1 MADYDIAAAFDAIE
15 QELISSMVRNFK
27 RHRAEERDMGF
38 DWPQWQAEQL
48 DALET
53 YRRRNSRKFSPRFRA
68 LNGLIEAAIRTAYAD
83 GGADQEK
90 EILRAVQR
98 GASALRGAGSAD
110 AAFSRTNERKLNA
123 LVDATLHD
131 MKRAETAILRRAND
145 TYRKAI
151 FNAQVYAN
159 TGAGTYE
166 KAVDM
171 ATRDMAANGL
181 RCVVYQNGAQHTLRD
196 YADMALRTASKR
208 AYLAG
213 EGAKRQEW
221 GVTTVII
228 NKRGNACPRCARFAG
243 HIFIDDVWS
252 GGRRGDGRYPLL
264 SSAIAQGLYHPRCK
278 DSHTTYFPE
287 LSDTPEPYTDDE
299 IRELERQE
307 QAEEYQKYAQRQSR
321 RFARLADYSLDEEN
335 RRRYQVREQQWQ
347 TIAEQGKPD
356 PERRQTLIAPVVK
369 TAEYRRRLDR
379 FGESVDVARVI
390 WQNAVAMLKHRSG
403 TTLEDM
409 AYIDSLTGKALT
421 RTDYHKPH
429 ECLPT
434 KRMRQMLRESKP
446 ETIIVIHNHPQSGV
460 PSYADL
466 RAAQAGRYKYGVIV
480 GHNGIVFRYH
490 VAEDAKL
497 EMANFHLDILQKRLY
512 NRDETKIQQALA
524 QLQSCGVEL
533 EVFR

>member
-53 YRRRNSRKFSPRFRA
+53 YRRRNSRKFRPRFRA
-68 LNGLIEAAIRTAYAD
+68 LNGLIEAAIRTAYTD

-98 GASALRGAGSAD
+98 GASALRGAGSVD
-110 AAFSRTNERKLNA
+110 AAFFRTNERKLNA

-181 RCVVYQNGAQHTLRD
+181 RCVVYQNGAQHTLCD

-228 NKRGNACPRCARFAG
+228 NKRSNACPRCARFAG

-278 DSHTTYFPE
+278 DSHTTCFPE
-287 LSDTPEPYTDDE
+287 LSDAPEPYTDDE

-335 RRRYQVREQQWQ
+335 RRR
-347 TIAEQGKPD
+347 AQGRADEWEK
-356 PERRQTLIAPVVK
+356 
-369 TAEYRRRLDR
+369 
-379 FGESVDVARVI
+379 RVE
-390 WQNAVAMLKHRSG
+390 NSTESG
-403 TTLEDM
+403 TIIPKREENGVKGVHFVGKISTQM
-409 AYIDSLTGKALT
+409 YSCVTGDI
-421 RTDYHKPH
+421 RTDEVIITETQIAHIQMRHPDDFERYGRYLSQILADPDYILRDDSH
-429 ECLPT
+429 PT
-434 KRMRQMLRESKP
+434 TTAMVLREIIDD
-446 ETIIVIHNHPQSGV
+446 ETGECFRIALRLATSEDD
-460 PSYADL
+460 PSYKNSIITFLKIRKKEYDRL
-466 RAAQAGRYKYGVIV
+466 VRNKTVLYK
-480 GHNGIVFRYH
+480 R
-490 VAEDAKL
+490 E
-497 EMANFHLDILQKRLY
+497 
-512 NRDETKIQQALA
+512 
-524 QLQSCGVEL
+524 
-533 EVFR
+533 